1 MSDSTNPSASELEEK
16 SVAAP
21 EALQPSASAS
31 EAKMV
36 SVPEELLISLR
47 EELAKARMALSAN
60 TGSSQQQAT
69 PVHKVASE
77 RETAVQRQVI
87 MGNSRQSILLQSSP
101 SLSSPPHS
109 VPAAPPNPRRL
120 NMAEQLSSSPYIT
133 PRRPLRESEGESE
146 ETEGEKWEVN
156 EKGWKDLIKKKK
168 EPNTFSGDPSKDVDD
183 ARSWVR
189 DVDSYLDLYLSDSLG
204 RRQEGNRLRWVL
216 QQSSGVAKQWIQGEI
231 DQGAK
236 LLSMNLIKKPVEW
249 VDVKENFIKYF
260 EGPQYLRYLEMEM
273 KKLRL
278 GKGKTRTLQAFN
290 SAWDHFRVRLYPT
303 SDVDEAMDRVV
314 GSMYSQ
320 AILESDPDL
329 WDKATTMD
337 VPDGLSAWKER
348 VLNIFTAMEAK
359 KAIKGGTARPSGTG
373 YYGQHGSGG
382 RGSNRYGGYQSSQTT
397 VANTNATPTELGA
410 ESDSEAD
417 DGKGSEEA
425 ELQQA
430 AGRASN
436 GRSNDTNNN
445 DNGGRL
451 PYKHLEEVMKFLS
464 DNKRCFRCWS
474 DKHRSFKCKVH
485 ISKLP
490 KTAPTLQQVKG
501 GAWSL

>member
-1 MSDSTNPSASELEEK
+1 MSGSTNPSAS
-16 SVAAP
+16 
-21 EALQPSASAS
+21 QS
-31 EAKMV
+31 EAKTV
-36 SVPEELLISLR
+36 PVPEEEFLSMKK
-47 EELAKARMALSAN
+47 ELAELRMALSAS
-60 TGSSQQQAT
+60 TGPSKQQAT

-77 RETAVQRQVI
+77 RETAAQRQVI
-87 MGNSRQSILLQSSP
+87 LGNSRQSILLHSSP
-101 SLSSPPHS
+101 SLSSPPYT

-120 NMAEQLSSSPYIT
+120 TMAEELSSSPYIT
-133 PRRPLRESEGESE
+133 PRRPLRESEAESE

-156 EKGWKDLIKKKK
+156 ERGWKDLIKKKK
-168 EPNTFSGDPSKDVDD
+168 EPNTFAGDPSKDVDD

-189 DVDSYLDLYLSDSLG
+189 DVDSYLDLYLTDSLG

-216 QQSSGVAKQWIQGEI
+216 QQTSGVAKQWIQGEI

-236 LLSMNLIKKPVEW
+236 LLSMNIIKKPVEW
-249 VDVKENFIKYF
+249 VDVKENFIRYF

-278 GKGKTRTLQAFN
+278 GKGKAKTLQAFN
-290 SAWDHFRVRLYPT
+290 SAWDHFRLRLYPT

-314 GSMYSQ
+314 GGIYSQ

-348 VLNIFTAMEAK
+348 VLNIFTAIEAK
-359 KAIKGGTARPSGTG
+359 KAIKGGAARPSGTG
-373 YYGQHGSGG
+373 YNGQHGSAG
-382 RGSNRYGGYQSSQTT
+382 RGFNRYGSYQSSHTS
-397 VANTNATPTELGA
+397 VANTNATPMEPGMG
-410 ESDSEAD
+410 SDSEAGE
-417 DGKGSEEA
+417 GKGSEEA
-425 ELQQA
+425 ELQQTA
-430 AGRASN
+430 ARPSN
-436 GRSNDTNNN
+436 GKPNATNNN
-445 DNGGRL
+445 NNGGRL

-474 DKHRSFKCKVH
+474 DKHRSFQCRVH

-490 KTAPTLQQVKG
+490 KAAPTLEQVKG